1 MDLVDWLLGLF
12 LLFMGVGTLGIMIW
26 LCVTMGY

>member
-12 LLFMGVGTLGIMIW
+12 LLFMGFGTLGIIIW